1 MSSDGDRREVTVSV
15 SWDPDAPATDGGG
28 LHVPF
33 CRSCWRRLDRR
44 HDVLQGDVC
53 VVCADHADP
62 GRARGMYDVGDRDE
76 FLHVCDACRIDLI
89 RERQTAEVVGL

>member
-1 MSSDGDRREVTVSV
+1 MGERCSTCATLTARPLQVTML
-15 SWDPDAPATDGGG
+15 DTGGG

-76 FLHVCDACRIDLI
+76 CLHVCDACRIDLI